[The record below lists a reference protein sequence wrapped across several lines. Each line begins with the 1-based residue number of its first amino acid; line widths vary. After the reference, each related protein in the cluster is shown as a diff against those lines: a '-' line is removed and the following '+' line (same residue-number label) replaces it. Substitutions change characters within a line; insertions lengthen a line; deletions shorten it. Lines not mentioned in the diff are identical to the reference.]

1 MFNPPLPIYPTSA
14 YQNPPIEPQYY
25 QPSQFF
31 ISAVSLGINTTVT
44 TTVDHNYVIGQLV
57 RLLIPYGYGCRQ
69 LNQQEG
75 YVLSIP
81 AANQVLI
88 SLDSSKNVDNFTNPG
103 YRQQPQIVAVGDVN
117 TGIISST
124 GTNIPTT
131 NIPGA
136 FIDVS

>member
-14 YQNPPIEPQYY
+14 YQNPPIEPQNY

-44 TTVDHNYVIGQLV
+44 TTVNHNYVIGQLV

-117 TGIISST
+117 TGIISSI